1 MRRSILPLILGGALS
16 IAAIVPAAAA
26 PPTNRGG
33 AAGVIAAVVQV
44 AVNVEDSLNNNEVR
58 VITLE
63 NSLNNALQ
71 NAFQNANIN
80 VLNNAVQ
87 NILNN
92 NDVDVTVTDIT
103 VIGDDLII
111 TVLGTGISL

>member
-1 MRRSILPLILGGALS
+1 MPRKILPFILGGALS
-16 IAAIVPAAAA
+16 IAAIAPAAAA
-26 PPTNRGG
+26 PPTNAGG
-33 AAGVIAAVVQV
+33 AAGLIAAVVQV
-44 AVNVEDSLNNNEVR
+44 AVNVEDSLNDNEVR
-58 VITLE
+58 IITLE
-63 NSLNNALQ
+63 DSLNNALQ
-71 NAFQNANIN
+71 NAFQNADIN

-103 VIGDDLII
+103 VVGDDLII

>member
-1 MRRSILPLILGGALS
+1 MRRKILSLVLGSTLA
-16 IAAIVPAAAA
+16 IAAVAPAAAA
-26 PPTNRGG
+26 PPTNAGG
-33 AAGVIAAVVQV
+33 AAGLIAAVVQV
-44 AVNVEDSLNNNEVR
+44 AVNVEDSLNNNEVLR
-58 VITLE
+58 ITLTDV
-63 NSLNNALQ
+63 LNNALQ
-71 NAFQNANIN
+71 NAFQHADIN

-103 VIGDDLII
+103 VVGDDLIV